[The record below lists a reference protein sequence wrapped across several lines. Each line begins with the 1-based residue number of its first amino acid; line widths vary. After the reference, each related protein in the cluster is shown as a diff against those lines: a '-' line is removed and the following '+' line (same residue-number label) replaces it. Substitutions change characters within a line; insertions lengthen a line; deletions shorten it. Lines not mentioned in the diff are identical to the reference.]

1 MYFTLLVTEIEI
13 PLEFSKEKAIMSSPL
28 PFAVIAYAILMATK
42 TKVLL
47 PKVVLPKV
55 FPKVF
60 PKVLKRHHQQQ
71 HKNKRKT
78 RAYQGIFEHRDT
90 PLHH

>member
-55 FPKVF
+55 FPKV
-60 PKVLKRHHQQQ
+60 LKRHHQQQ

>member
-55 FPKVF
+55 L
-60 PKVLKRHHQQQ
+60 PKVLKRHHRQQ